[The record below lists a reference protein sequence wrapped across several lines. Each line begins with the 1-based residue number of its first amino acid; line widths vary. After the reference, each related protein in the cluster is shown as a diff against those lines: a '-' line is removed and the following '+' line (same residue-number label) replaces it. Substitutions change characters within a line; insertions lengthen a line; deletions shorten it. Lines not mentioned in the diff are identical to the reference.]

1 MCEILFFGE
10 EFGLT
15 LSSAL
20 ILYDDC
26 YFLFLCFLISLMTY
40 LPKENFLAS
49 MAILEDIS
57 SCLNDSIGEAGT
69 ISEFLSYYSTKI
81 P

>member
-1 MCEILFFGE
+1 MFEILFFRE
-10 EFGLT
+10 EFELT

-20 ILYDDC
+20 ILSEDC
-26 YFLFLCFLISLMTY
+26 YFLFLCFLMSLMTY
-40 LPKENFLAS
+40 LARENFLAN

-57 SCLNDSIGEAGT
+57 SCLNDSIGDAGT
-69 ISEFLSYYSTKI
+69 TSEHLSYSTKI

>member
-1 MCEILFFGE
+1 MFEILFFGE
-10 EFGLT
+10 EFELT

-20 ILYDDC
+20 ILAEDC
-26 YFLFLCFLISLMTY
+26 YFLFLCFLMSLMTY
-40 LPKENFLAS
+40 LPRENFLAN

-57 SCLNDSIGEAGT
+57 SCLNDSIGDAGT
-69 ISEFLSYYSTKI
+69 TSEHLSYSTKI

>member
-1 MCEILFFGE
+1 MCEILFLGE
-10 EFGLT
+10 EFELT

-20 ILYDDC
+20 ILYEDC
-26 YFLFLCFLISLMTY
+26 YFLFLCFLISFMTY
-40 LPKENFLAS
+40 LPRENFLAS

-57 SCLNDSIGEAGT
+57 SYLNDSIGDAGT
-69 ISEFLSYYSTKI
+69 ISEFLSSCTKI